1 MNSQREA
8 GALLFE
14 GAARSAQ
21 AKEIRRPIAVG
32 NRNFAGHEPIVDTD
46 RHSKARLGCHGIER
60 GGRGE
65 VGVVAQNG
73 QRHTAELTHLLGGN
87 MGGRAARQ
95 QARQKRCGMLSKC
108 SVGTARAA
116 RVNQVGGIARR
127 KAVHIGGQAQ
137 VIATTSRR
145 RDFGGK
151 QRWALSGCLV
161 LPLRRQLN
169 RHVVGAMRRHPPRP
183 GGLKGDGLAAQQVQ
197 HIYDAM
203 LGQRQLTLGNKTTA
217 GKVVRR
223 RTRAC
228 DVIEIGNCR
237 HNKVEQLCR
246 CFVKGLR

>member
-1 MNSQREA
+1 
-8 GALLFE
+8 
-14 GAARSAQ
+14 
-21 AKEIRRPIAVG
+21 
-32 NRNFAGHEPIVDTD
+32 
-46 RHSKARLGCHGIER
+46 
-60 GGRGE
+60 
-65 VGVVAQNG
+65 
-73 QRHTAELTHLLGGN
+73 

-108 SVGTARAA
+108 SVGTAHAA

-145 RDFGGK
+145 HDFGGK

-237 HNKVEQLCR
+237 RNKVEQLCR